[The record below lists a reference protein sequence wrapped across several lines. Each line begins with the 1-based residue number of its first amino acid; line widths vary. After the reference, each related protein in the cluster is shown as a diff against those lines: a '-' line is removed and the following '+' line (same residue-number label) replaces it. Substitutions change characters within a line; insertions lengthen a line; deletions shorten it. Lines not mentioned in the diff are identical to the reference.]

1 MLRPWHD
8 CCSVCLCCTNS
19 PLRRTMHDLGKLTVV
34 AATVGMATAVEA
46 QSVQLQFPSGPQANA
61 VTIAGFYVGPFAAT
75 LLSDPTL
82 PTVSIFSVDL
92 FNAISWG
99 QQWQANVSNLGQS
112 QLGATRYGGASLDT
126 YRKAA
131 WLSSQLALNTSAP
144 TRADIQVAIWSLF
157 TPNISV
163 AGFTGQGWVNA
174 ANALAASNAWPTFNW
189 GQYSVLTAVNS
200 AGLTYGGPQEFITG
214 SAFVQP
220 NVTPEPATWILLGT
234 GLVAVI
240 GVALVRGARV

>member
-1 MLRPWHD
+1 
-8 CCSVCLCCTNS
+8 
-19 PLRRTMHDLGKLTVV
+19 MHVLKKLAVG
-34 AATVGMATAVEA
+34 AAIVGTATAADA
-46 QSVQLQFPSGPQANA
+46 QSVQLQFPSGPQANSF
-61 VTIAGFYVGPFAAT
+61 TIAGFYVGPFAAT

-112 QLGATRYGGASLDT
+112 QIGSTRYGSASLDT

-131 WLSSQLALNTSAP
+131 WLSSQLALNTSMP
-144 TRADIQVAIWSLF
+144 VRADIQVAIWSLF

-163 AGFTGQGWVNA
+163 AGFTGQTWVNA
-174 ANALAASNAWPTFNW
+174 VNALAASNTWSAFSW
-189 GQYSVLTAVNS
+189 GQYSVLTDVNS
-200 AGLTYGGPQEFITG
+200 SGLSYGGSQEFITG
-214 SAFVQP
+214 SANFVQP

-240 GVALVRGARV
+240 GLALMRGARI

>member
-1 MLRPWHD
+1 MQMNVLR
-8 CCSVCLCCTNS
+8 
-19 PLRRTMHDLGKLTVV
+19 KLTAL
-34 AATVGMATAVEA
+34 AALVGAATAVEA
-46 QSVQLQFPSGPQANA
+46 QSVQLQLAPAPPANTF
-61 VTIAGFYVGPFAAT
+61 TIAGFYVGPFAGT

-92 FNAISWG
+92 LNAIAWG

-112 QLGATRYGGASLDT
+112 QLGATRYGSASLDT

-131 WLSSQLALNTSAP
+131 WLSSQLALNTSVP

-163 AGFTGQGWVNA
+163 AGFTGQGWVA
-174 ANALAASNAWPTFNW
+174 AVNALAASSAWSTFNW
-189 GQYSVLTAVNS
+189 GQYSVLTDVNS
-200 AGLTYGGPQEFITG
+200 SGLAYGGGYEFITE
-214 SAFVQP
+214 SANVVQP

-240 GVALVRGARV
+240 GFALVRGARV